1 MGEAW
6 ILDAVRTPR
15 GKGKKDTGALS
26 GIHPQELLAQCLNAL
41 RDRQGFD
48 PADVED
54 VVGGCTSAMDEQAA
68 CIARN
73 AVLAAGWD
81 PQTASGVTLNRF
93 CGSGQQAVNFAAMG
107 VMAGMQDLVIGGGI
121 ESMSRVPMGSTGGGL
136 DGKNPR
142 LVEMHPLVPQGIS
155 ADLIATLEGF
165 SREELDAFAAESQ
178 RRCAEAQKNGR
189 FDGSLVPVV
198 DPATGKVALDRDE
211 YPRAATTVESLAKL
225 SPSFE
230 KMGQHKPEGDSRT
243 LDERALSRYTQIDH
257 IDHVH
262 HAGNSSGI
270 VDGAAAIA
278 VASPDYAKA
287 HGMKPRARF
296 VSMATAADEPI
307 IMLTAPTPATQR
319 CLAKAGMKISDIDL
333 FEVNEAFAAI
343 PKKVIRDLDLDPEC
357 VNVNGGA
364 IALGHPL
371 GATGAMLIG
380 TVLDE
385 LERQDKTTGLVT
397 MCIGGGM
404 GIATI
409 IERV

>member
-6 ILDAVRTPR
+6 IIDAVRTPR
-15 GKGKKDTGALS
+15 GKGKQDTGALS
-26 GIHPQELLAQCLNAL
+26 GIHPQELLGQCLNEL
-41 RDRQGFD
+41 QRRHGFERGH
-48 PADVED
+48 VED
-54 VVGGCTSAMDEQAA
+54 VVAGCVSEVNDQAG

-81 PQTASGVTLNRF
+81 PKTASGVTLNRF

-107 VMAGMQDLVIGGGI
+107 VMAGQQELVIGGGV

-136 DGKNPR
+136 DGNNAH

-178 RRCAEAQKNGR
+178 RRCELAQKEGR
-189 FDGSLVPVV
+189 FDGSLVPVR
-198 DPATGKVALDRDE
+198 DLAGKLVLERDE
-211 YPRAATTVESLAKL
+211 HPRAGTTAASLAKL
-225 SPSFE
+225 PPSFE
-230 KMGQHKPEGDSRT
+230 ALGAQVPKGDTRT
-243 LDERALSRYTQIDH
+243 LDQRALSRYPQLAKIEH
-257 IDHVH
+257 SH
-262 HAGNSSGI
+262 HAGSSSGI
-270 VDGAAAIA
+270 VDGAAAVLI
-278 VASPDYAKA
+278 ASPDYARA
-287 HGMKPRARF
+287 HGQRPRARI
-296 VSMATAADEPI
+296 VAMATAADEPI
-307 IMLTAPTPATQR
+307 IMLTAPTPAARR
-319 CLAKAGMKISDIDL
+319 CLAKARMELADIDL
-333 FEVNEAFAAI
+333 FEINEAFAAI
-343 PKKVIRDLDLDPEC
+343 PLKVMRDLSIDPAA

-380 TVLDE
+380 TLLDE
-385 LERQDKTTGLVT
+385 LERADRSTGLVA

-409 IERV
+409 VERV